1 MFLVML
7 LTVTRTIAIIQPFRR
22 IKRACICYI
31 IAGYLVFTIINIVAK
46 IFLETSW
53 YIKEFAYC
61 ASTANEEEEIKWV
74 VIQNVLVVF
83 QVALPSIL
91 IFISF
96 CMSVDQLMRRP
107 NPKMG
112 AWRVRHRVSVT
123 ISMFTALFLFWNI
136 PFFTNIILLL
146 ITQAMNVEY
155 PKPFFTS
162 KFMGSYSWVIGK
174 VLFVVLNATSNP
186 ILYMCRMK
194 GFAKWIGLGD
204 TQGPDQ
210 GGVKNN
216 FKYLMPM
223 TQALTLNPAIKN
235 VRAASRRLI
244 SLKRP
249 RNP

>member
-22 IKRACICYI
+22 IERAFICYI
-31 IAGYLVFTIINIVAK
+31 IAGYGVFVIINIVLK
-46 IFLETSW
+46 IKLETSW

-61 ASTANEEEEIKWV
+61 TSTSKYDKWV
-74 VIQNVLVVF
+74 VIQNVLLVF

-96 CMSVDQLMRRP
+96 CMSVNQLMRRP

-146 ITQAMNVEY
+146 ITQVMPNGEY
-155 PKPFFTS
+155 PKPFFAS
-162 KFMGSYSWVIGK
+162 VFMGAYSWVIGK
-174 VLFVVLNATSNP
+174 VLFVVLNATTNP

-194 GFAKWIGLGD
+194 GFAKWIGLRDSKGSNR
-204 TQGPDQ
+204 Q
-210 GGVKNN
+210 GVKNN

-235 VRAASRRLI
+235 VRATSGRLN
-244 SLKRP
+244 SVKRP
-249 RNP
+249 QNL